1 MTSQKR
7 NIVATCLTAASLLAS
22 SAPAGAASSSCWSPA
37 EASALKVRQ
46 MQVFLM
52 VSALQC
58 TVRGDKQMRSA
69 YNRFAQNSR
78 AELQDNAAVLKA
90 RFMADHGSSGGAQFD
105 QYLTRL
111 ANNFSADPSAS
122 ADCARVASLAS
133 DAAGQNAAGLAALAH
148 QLFPEPDRTL
158 ACTSP
163 ARLAGLKID

>member
-1 MTSQKR
+1 MTSSKKK
-7 NIVATCLTAASLLAS
+7 ISATLVTAASLLAS
-22 SAPAGAASSSCWSPA
+22 AVPAAAGSSCWSA
-37 EASALKVRQ
+37 TEATALKVRQ

-69 YNRFAQNSR
+69 YNRFAHNSR
-78 AELQDNAAVLKA
+78 TELQQNAAVLKA
-90 RFMADHGSSGGAQFD
+90 RFAADHGSAGPAQFD
-105 QYLTRL
+105 HYLTRL

-122 ADCARVASLAS
+122 ADCARVASLAN
-133 DAAGQNAAGLAALAH
+133 DAAGQNADGLRTLAH

-158 ACTSP
+158 GCISP